1 MRGHALRRVI
11 AHRWS
16 RPRGQ
21 PLRLSVQVVSGGSDW
36 QVKLW
41 VAATGQL
48 VAQLAGHT
56 LSVRS
61 VIAVDGD
68 APLSQ
73 VRHPAPR
80 TDPFSVHAR
89 ACACTCVDVR
99 AHTRSCLCIY
109 LNCACIHGYVPYL
122 HALQPMRARYQ
133 AQR

>member
-1 MRGHALRRVI
+1 MRGHAIRRAI

-61 VIAVDGD
+61 VIAVDGE

-73 VRHPAPR
+73 VRAPLSAPHR
-80 TDPFSVHAR
+80 SNLV
-89 ACACTCVDVR
+89 CTRVR
-99 AHTRSCLCIY
+99 AHARSCLCIY
-109 LNCACIHGYVPYL
+109 LSRVCIHGYVPYL
-122 HALQPMRARYQ
+122 HAHQQMRARSQ